1 MSLSPLHRYLV
12 QRSFTTLATHIETT
26 TLFNRRLLDLNPTRS
41 WLFGDDTIAQ
51 PERLLHLLALAV
63 AFIDQPAL
71 LTVWTVETW
80 KRYQHYGI
88 TETDLQLVSEAL
100 LWVIEH
106 ELERPSRLK
115 WAGRGR
121 DFMRCWPSVS
131 RLRRARSLFFAADY
145 HDPEHDKNFVNV
157 LNRRLINDS

>member
-106 ELERPSRLK
+106 ELGETFTVEVGRA
-115 WAGRGR
+115 WAR
-121 DFMRCWPSVS
+121 FYALLAECVAIK
-131 RLRRARSLFFAADY
+131 AR
-145 HDPEHDKNFVNV
+145 
-157 LNRRLINDS
+157 